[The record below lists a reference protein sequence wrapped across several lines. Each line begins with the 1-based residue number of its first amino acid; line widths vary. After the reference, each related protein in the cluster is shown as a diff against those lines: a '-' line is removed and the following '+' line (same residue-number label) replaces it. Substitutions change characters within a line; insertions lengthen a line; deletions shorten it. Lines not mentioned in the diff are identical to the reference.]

1 MKSEYKR
8 DMNHNYLILTGEDAI
23 DTDSYQVRMI
33 VANAVP
39 DLLQC
44 RIQGMDG
51 KFMVYYDVTS
61 RHSLTALFEDK
72 KLGIEELQVILGGFI
87 QVMEAMSEYLLNPC
101 QLILEP
107 EYIYM
112 DAEKKNVRF
121 CYLPGFHGEVQKQ
134 FQNLAEYFLP
144 KLDHEDGKAV
154 MLGYGVY
161 RRALEDS
168 FHLEHIK
175 KELYKVREGKESDFM
190 DYEKKTIKEPEKTD
204 VAKEDLQKDLWG
216 SGSWDRES
224 NENTEKK
231 TGKRDKK
238 KDKTKKTKTDKI
250 WKSVA
255 GFTGA
260 LLILLGITIGM
271 AGGYLPRM
279 NTEVFLGAVL
289 LLMVVGMSGHILY
302 KKFFEKKQK
311 DVGAEEKI
319 QSTDIRYDGQKETV
333 QQTYEA
339 NEMKKEMEKVIAGR
353 TDVTEKRS
361 QGNMKSEKLTETI
374 EKRKKTEEVSEGFGE
389 TVVLSSGVVKGPAT
403 LVSREPG
410 ELATIYLE
418 QDITV
423 IGKLETAADVVIS
436 IPTVSR
442 IHAKIRKRDGEYYLT
457 DLNSRNGTSVNG
469 QMLKTGEDYLLKD
482 EDEVDFSQ
490 ARYIFLK

>member
-8 DMNHNYLILTGEDAI
+8 DMNHNYLILTGEDVI

-44 RIQGMDG
+44 RIQGIDG

-61 RHSLTALFEDK
+61 RHSLTALFEDR
-72 KLGIEELQVILGGFI
+72 KLGIEDLQIILGGFI
-87 QVMEAMSEYLLNPC
+87 QVMEEMSEYLLNPC

-112 DAEKKNVRF
+112 DSEKKNVRF

-175 KELYKVREGKESDFM
+175 EELYKVREGKESDFM
-190 DYEKKTIKEPEKTD
+190 DYEKKIVQQPEQIDSGKEEQQ
-204 VAKEDLQKDLWG
+204 KELWE
-216 SGSWDRES
+216 SGSWERES
-224 NENTEKK
+224 NVNSEKK
-231 TGKRDKK
+231 TQKRRSEK
-238 KDKTKKTKTDKI
+238 KDKTKKTKDVKI

-255 GFTGA
+255 GFAGA
-260 LLILLGITIGM
+260 LLILLGITTGM
-271 AGGYLPRM
+271 AGGYLPRVS
-279 NTEVFLGAVL
+279 TEILLGVIL
-289 LLMVVGMSGHILY
+289 LLMVLGMLVYILLKKVSGNEQ
-302 KKFFEKKQK
+302 KKR
-311 DVGAEEKI
+311 DIEEKV
-319 QSTDIRYDGQKETV
+319 QSTDERYNRQKEMMWQTCEAGEKENRMEEATV
-333 QQTYEA
+333 VGEG
-339 NEMKKEMEKVIAGR
+339 I
-353 TDVTEKRS
+353 TEKR
-361 QGNMKSEKLTETI
+361 NPVSEKLTKDV

-389 TVVLSSGVVKGPAT
+389 TMVLSSGAVKGPAT

-410 ELATIYLE
+410 ELATIYLD

-423 IGKLETAADVVIS
+423 IGKLKTAADAVINV
-436 IPTVSR
+436 PTVSR
-442 IHAKIRKRDGEYYLT
+442 IHAKIRRRDGEYYLT

-469 QMLKTGEDYLLKD
+469 QMLKTGEDYFLKD
-482 EDEVDFSQ
+482 EDEVDFAQ

>member
-8 DMNHNYLILTGEDAI
+8 DMNHNYLILTGEDVI

-44 RIQGMDG
+44 RIQGIDG

-61 RHSLTALFEDK
+61 RHSLTALFEDR
-72 KLGIEELQVILGGFI
+72 KLGIEDLQIILGGFI
-87 QVMEAMSEYLLNPC
+87 QVMEEMSEYLLNPC

-112 DAEKKNVRF
+112 DSEKKNVRF

-175 KELYKVREGKESDFM
+175 EELYKVREGKESDFM
-190 DYEKKTIKEPEKTD
+190 DYEKKIVQQPEQIDSGKEEQQ
-204 VAKEDLQKDLWG
+204 KELWE
-216 SGSWDRES
+216 SGSWERES
-224 NENTEKK
+224 NVNSEKK
-231 TGKRDKK
+231 TQKRRSEK
-238 KDKTKKTKTDKI
+238 KDKTKKTKDVKI

-255 GFTGA
+255 GFAGA
-260 LLILLGITIGM
+260 LLILLGITTGM
-271 AGGYLPRM
+271 AGGYLPRVS
-279 NTEVFLGAVL
+279 TEILLGVIL
-289 LLMVVGMSGHILY
+289 LLMVLGMLVYILLKKVSGNEQ
-302 KKFFEKKQK
+302 KKS
-311 DVGAEEKI
+311 DIEEKV
-319 QSTDIRYDGQKETV
+319 QSTDERYNRQKEMMWQTCEAGEKKNRMEEATV
-333 QQTYEA
+333 
-339 NEMKKEMEKVIAGR
+339 AGEGI
-353 TDVTEKRS
+353 TEKR
-361 QGNMKSEKLTETI
+361 NPVSEKLI
-374 EKRKKTEEVSEGFGE
+374 KDVEKRKKTEEVSEGFGE
-389 TVVLSSGVVKGPAT
+389 TMVLSSGAVKGPAT

-410 ELATIYLE
+410 ELATIYLD

-423 IGKLETAADVVIS
+423 IGKLKTAADAVINV
-436 IPTVSR
+436 PTVSR
-442 IHAKIRKRDGEYYLT
+442 IHAKIRRRDGEYYLT

-469 QMLKTGEDYLLKD
+469 QMLKTGEDYFLKD
-482 EDEVDFSQ
+482 EDEVDFAQ

>member
-8 DMNHNYLILTGEDAI
+8 DMNHNYLILTGEDVI

-44 RIQGMDG
+44 RIQGIDG

-61 RHSLTALFEDK
+61 RHSLTALFEDR
-72 KLGIEELQVILGGFI
+72 KLRIEELQVILGGFI
-87 QVMEAMSEYLLNPC
+87 QVMEEMSEYLLNPC

-112 DAEKKNVRF
+112 DSEKKNVRF

-175 KELYKVREGKESDFM
+175 EELYKVREGKESDFM
-190 DYEKKTIKEPEKTD
+190 DYEKKIVQQPEKID
-204 VAKEDLQKDLWG
+204 SGKEEQQKELWE
-216 SGSWDRES
+216 SGSWERENNVNS
-224 NENTEKK
+224 EKK
-231 TGKRDKK
+231 IQKRRSEK
-238 KDKTKKTKTDKI
+238 KDKTKKTKDVKI

-255 GFTGA
+255 GFAGA
-260 LLILLGITIGM
+260 LLILLGITTGM
-271 AGGYLPRM
+271 AGGYLPRVS
-279 NTEVFLGAVL
+279 TEILLGVIL
-289 LLMVVGMSGHILY
+289 LLMVLGMLVYILLKKVSGNEQ
-302 KKFFEKKQK
+302 KKS
-311 DVGAEEKI
+311 DIEEKV
-319 QSTDIRYDGQKETV
+319 QSTDERYNRQKEMMLKTC
-333 QQTYEA
+333 EA
-339 NEMKKEMEKVIAGR
+339 GEKKNRMEEAAVAGEGI
-353 TDVTEKRS
+353 TEKR
-361 QGNMKSEKLTETI
+361 NPVSEKITKDV

-389 TVVLSSGVVKGPAT
+389 TMVLSSGAVKGPAT

-410 ELATIYLE
+410 ELATIYLD

-423 IGKLETAADVVIS
+423 IGKLKTAADAVINV
-436 IPTVSR
+436 PTVSR
-442 IHAKIRKRDGEYYLT
+442 IHAKIRRRDGEYYLT

-469 QMLKTGEDYLLKD
+469 QMLKTGEDYFLKD
-482 EDEVDFSQ
+482 EDEVDFAQ

>member
-8 DMNHNYLILTGEDAI
+8 DMNHNYLILTGEDVI

-44 RIQGMDG
+44 RIQGIDG

-61 RHSLTALFEDK
+61 RHSLTALFEDR
-72 KLGIEELQVILGGFI
+72 KLGIEDLQIILGGFI
-87 QVMEAMSEYLLNPC
+87 QVMEEMSEYLLNPC

-112 DAEKKNVRF
+112 DSEKKNVRF

-175 KELYKVREGKESDFM
+175 EELYKVREGKESDFM
-190 DYEKKTIKEPEKTD
+190 DYEKKIVQQPEQIDSGKEEQQ
-204 VAKEDLQKDLWG
+204 KELWE
-216 SGSWDRES
+216 SGSWERES
-224 NENTEKK
+224 NVNSEKK
-231 TGKRDKK
+231 TQKRRSEK
-238 KDKTKKTKTDKI
+238 KDKTKKTKDVKI

-255 GFTGA
+255 GFAGA
-260 LLILLGITIGM
+260 LLILLGITTGM
-271 AGGYLPRM
+271 AGGYLPRVS
-279 NTEVFLGAVL
+279 TEILLGVIL
-289 LLMVVGMSGHILY
+289 LLMVLGMLVYILLKKVSGNEQ
-302 KKFFEKKQK
+302 KKR
-311 DVGAEEKI
+311 DIEEKV
-319 QSTDIRYDGQKETV
+319 QSTDERYNRQKEMMW
-333 QQTYEA
+333 QTCEA
-339 NEMKKEMEKVIAGR
+339 GEKKNRMEEAAVAGEGI
-353 TDVTEKRS
+353 TEKR
-361 QGNMKSEKLTETI
+361 NPVSEKLTKDV

-389 TVVLSSGVVKGPAT
+389 TKIQSSGAVKGPAT

-410 ELATIYLE
+410 ELATIYLD

-423 IGKLETAADVVIS
+423 IGKLKTAADAVINV
-436 IPTVSR
+436 PTVSR
-442 IHAKIRKRDGEYYLT
+442 IHAKIRRRDGEYYLT

-469 QMLKTGEDYLLKD
+469 QMLKTGEDYFLKD
-482 EDEVDFSQ
+482 EDEVDFAQ

>member
-8 DMNHNYLILTGEDAI
+8 DMNHNYLILTGEDVI

-44 RIQGMDG
+44 RIQGIDG

-61 RHSLTALFEDK
+61 RHSLTALFEDR
-72 KLGIEELQVILGGFI
+72 KLGIEDLQIILGGFI
-87 QVMEAMSEYLLNPC
+87 QVMEEMSEYLLNPC

-112 DAEKKNVRF
+112 DSEKKNVRF

-175 KELYKVREGKESDFM
+175 EELYKVREGKESDFM
-190 DYEKKTIKEPEKTD
+190 DYEKKIVQQPEQIDSGKEEQQ
-204 VAKEDLQKDLWG
+204 KELWE
-216 SGSWDRES
+216 SGSWERES
-224 NENTEKK
+224 NVNSEKK
-231 TGKRDKK
+231 TQKRRSEK
-238 KDKTKKTKTDKI
+238 KDKTKKTKDVKI

-255 GFTGA
+255 GFAGA
-260 LLILLGITIGM
+260 LLILLGITTGM
-271 AGGYLPRM
+271 AGGYLPRVS
-279 NTEVFLGAVL
+279 TEILLGVIL
-289 LLMVVGMSGHILY
+289 LLMVLGMLVYILLKKVSGNEQ
-302 KKFFEKKQK
+302 KKR
-311 DVGAEEKI
+311 DIEEKV
-319 QSTDIRYDGQKETV
+319 QSTDERYNRQKEMMWKTC
-333 QQTYEA
+333 EA
-339 NEMKKEMEKVIAGR
+339 GEKKNRMEEAAVVGEGI
-353 TDVTEKRS
+353 TEKR
-361 QGNMKSEKLTETI
+361 NPVSEKLTKDV

-389 TVVLSSGVVKGPAT
+389 TMVLSSGAVKGPAT

-410 ELATIYLE
+410 ELATIYLD

-423 IGKLETAADVVIS
+423 IGKLKTAADAVINV
-436 IPTVSR
+436 PTVSR
-442 IHAKIRKRDGEYYLT
+442 IHAKIRRRDGEYYLT

-469 QMLKTGEDYLLKD
+469 QMLKTGEDYFLKD
-482 EDEVDFSQ
+482 EDEVDFAQ

>member
-8 DMNHNYLILTGEDAI
+8 DMNHNYLILTGEDVI

-44 RIQGMDG
+44 RIQGIDG

-61 RHSLTALFEDK
+61 RHSLTALFEDR
-72 KLGIEELQVILGGFI
+72 KLGIEDLQIILGGFI
-87 QVMEAMSEYLLNPC
+87 QVMEEMSEYLLNPC

-175 KELYKVREGKESDFM
+175 EELYKVREGKESDFM
-190 DYEKKTIKEPEKTD
+190 DYEKKIVQQPEQIDSGKEEQQ
-204 VAKEDLQKDLWG
+204 KELWE
-216 SGSWDRES
+216 SGSWERES
-224 NENTEKK
+224 NVNSEKK
-231 TGKRDKK
+231 TQKRRSEK
-238 KDKTKKTKTDKI
+238 KDKTKKTKDVKI

-255 GFTGA
+255 GFAGA
-260 LLILLGITIGM
+260 LLILLGITTGM
-271 AGGYLPRM
+271 AGGYLPRVS
-279 NTEVFLGAVL
+279 TEILLGVIL
-289 LLMVVGMSGHILY
+289 LLMVLGMLVYILLKKVSGNEQ
-302 KKFFEKKQK
+302 KKR
-311 DVGAEEKI
+311 DIEEKV
-319 QSTDIRYDGQKETV
+319 QSTDERYNRQKEMMW
-333 QQTYEA
+333 QTCEA
-339 NEMKKEMEKVIAGR
+339 GEKKNRMEEAAVVGEGI
-353 TDVTEKRS
+353 TEKR
-361 QGNMKSEKLTETI
+361 NPVSEKLTKDV

-389 TVVLSSGVVKGPAT
+389 TMVLSSGAVKGPAT

-410 ELATIYLE
+410 ELATIYLD

-423 IGKLETAADVVIS
+423 IGKLKTAADAVINV
-436 IPTVSR
+436 PTVSR
-442 IHAKIRKRDGEYYLT
+442 IHAKIRRRDGEYYLT

-469 QMLKTGEDYLLKD
+469 QMLKTGEDYFLKD
-482 EDEVDFSQ
+482 EDEVDFAQ

>member
-8 DMNHNYLILTGEDAI
+8 DMNHNYLILTGEDVI

-44 RIQGMDG
+44 RIQGIDG

-61 RHSLTALFEDK
+61 RHSLTALFEDR
-72 KLGIEELQVILGGFI
+72 KLGIEDLQIILGGFI
-87 QVMEAMSEYLLNPC
+87 QVMEEMSEYLLNPC

-112 DAEKKNVRF
+112 DSEKKNVRF

-175 KELYKVREGKESDFM
+175 EELYKVREGKESDFM
-190 DYEKKTIKEPEKTD
+190 DYEKKIVQQPEQINSGKEEQQ
-204 VAKEDLQKDLWG
+204 KELWE
-216 SGSWDRES
+216 SGSWERES
-224 NENTEKK
+224 NVNSEKK
-231 TGKRDKK
+231 TQKRRSEK
-238 KDKTKKTKTDKI
+238 KDKTKKTKDVKI

-255 GFTGA
+255 GFAGV
-260 LLILLGITIGM
+260 LLILLGITTGM
-271 AGGYLPRM
+271 AGGYLPRVS
-279 NTEVFLGAVL
+279 TEILLGVIL
-289 LLMVVGMSGHILY
+289 LLMVLGMLVCILLKKVSGNEQ
-302 KKFFEKKQK
+302 KKR
-311 DVGAEEKI
+311 DIEEKV
-319 QSTDIRYDGQKETV
+319 QSTDERYNRQKEMMW
-333 QQTYEA
+333 QTCEA
-339 NEMKKEMEKVIAGR
+339 GEKKNRMEEAAVVGEGI
-353 TDVTEKRS
+353 TEKR
-361 QGNMKSEKLTETI
+361 NPVSEKLTKDV

-389 TVVLSSGVVKGPAT
+389 TMVLSSGAVKGPAT

-410 ELATIYLE
+410 ELATIYLD

-423 IGKLETAADVVIS
+423 IGKLKTAADAVINV
-436 IPTVSR
+436 PTVSR
-442 IHAKIRKRDGEYYLT
+442 IHAKIRRRDGEYYLT

-469 QMLKTGEDYLLKD
+469 QMLKTGEDYFLKD
-482 EDEVDFSQ
+482 EDEVDFAQ

>member
-8 DMNHNYLILTGEDAI
+8 DMNHNYLILTGEDVI

-44 RIQGMDG
+44 RIQGIDG

-61 RHSLTALFEDK
+61 RHSLTALFEDR

-87 QVMEAMSEYLLNPC
+87 QVMEEMSEYLLNPC

-112 DAEKKNVRF
+112 DSEKKNVRF

-175 KELYKVREGKESDFM
+175 EELYKVREGKESDFM
-190 DYEKKTIKEPEKTD
+190 DYEKKIVQQPEQIDSGKEEQQ
-204 VAKEDLQKDLWG
+204 KELWE
-216 SGSWDRES
+216 SGSWERES
-224 NENTEKK
+224 NVNSEKK
-231 TGKRDKK
+231 TQKRRSEK
-238 KDKTKKTKTDKI
+238 KDKTKKTKDVKI

-255 GFTGA
+255 GFAGA
-260 LLILLGITIGM
+260 LLILLGITTGM
-271 AGGYLPRM
+271 AGGYLPRVS
-279 NTEVFLGAVL
+279 TEILLGVIL
-289 LLMVVGMSGHILY
+289 LLMVLGMLVYILLKKVSGNEQ
-302 KKFFEKKQK
+302 KKR
-311 DVGAEEKI
+311 DIEEKV
-319 QSTDIRYDGQKETV
+319 QSTDERYNRQKEMMW
-333 QQTYEA
+333 QTCEA
-339 NEMKKEMEKVIAGR
+339 GEKKNRMEEAAVVGEGI
-353 TDVTEKRS
+353 TEKR
-361 QGNMKSEKLTETI
+361 NPVSEKLTKDV

-389 TVVLSSGVVKGPAT
+389 TMVLSSGAVKGPAT

-410 ELATIYLE
+410 ELATIYLD

-423 IGKLETAADVVIS
+423 IGKLKTAADAVINV
-436 IPTVSR
+436 PTVSR
-442 IHAKIRKRDGEYYLT
+442 IHAKIRRRDGEYYLT

-469 QMLKTGEDYLLKD
+469 QMLKTGEDYFLKD
-482 EDEVDFSQ
+482 EDEVDFAQ

>member
-8 DMNHNYLILTGEDAI
+8 DMNHNYLILTGEDVI

-44 RIQGMDG
+44 RIQGIDG

-61 RHSLTALFEDK
+61 RHSLTALFEDR
-72 KLGIEELQVILGGFI
+72 KLGIEDLQIILGGFI
-87 QVMEAMSEYLLNPC
+87 QVMEEMSEYLLNPC

-112 DAEKKNVRF
+112 DSEKKNVRF

-175 KELYKVREGKESDFM
+175 EELYKVREGKESDFM
-190 DYEKKTIKEPEKTD
+190 DYEKKIVQQPEQIDSGKEEQQ
-204 VAKEDLQKDLWG
+204 KELWE
-216 SGSWDRES
+216 SGSWERES
-224 NENTEKK
+224 NVNSEKK
-231 TGKRDKK
+231 TQKRRSEK
-238 KDKTKKTKTDKI
+238 KDKTKKTKDVKI

-255 GFTGA
+255 GFAGA
-260 LLILLGITIGM
+260 LLILLGITTGM
-271 AGGYLPRM
+271 AGGYLPRVS
-279 NTEVFLGAVL
+279 TEILLGVIL
-289 LLMVVGMSGHILY
+289 LLMVLGMLVYILLKKVSGNEQ
-302 KKFFEKKQK
+302 KKR
-311 DVGAEEKI
+311 DIEEKV
-319 QSTDIRYDGQKETV
+319 QSTDERYNRQKEMMW
-333 QQTYEA
+333 QTCEA
-339 NEMKKEMEKVIAGR
+339 GEKKNRMEEAAVVGEGI
-353 TDVTEKRS
+353 TEKR
-361 QGNMKSEKLTETI
+361 NPVSEKLTKDV

-389 TVVLSSGVVKGPAT
+389 TMVLSSGAVKGPAT

-410 ELATIYLE
+410 ELATIYLD

-423 IGKLETAADVVIS
+423 IGKLKTAADAVINV
-436 IPTVSR
+436 PTVSR
-442 IHAKIRKRDGEYYLT
+442 IHAKIRRRDGEYYLT

-469 QMLKTGEDYLLKD
+469 QILKNGEDRLLED
-482 EDEVDFSQ
+482 EDEVDFAQ